1 MRYIKFISLMMMLG
15 AVSEGNSQDLQKE
28 LSMNNRATR
37 YGIVGQSAPELK
49 VSQWI
54 DGQGAATEDIRLSEL
69 DGKFKVIYCFQAWC
83 PGCHSRGL
91 PSLKKMSAELKD
103 NPNVEFMAIQTVF
116 EGESSNT
123 YDRMVE
129 IQKQY
134 DLDIPFGHDPGDA
147 TSRHRSTTMNSYRTG
162 GTPWFIFIDQKGQV
176 VFNDYHLDTDKAID
190 YLKTIEKI

>member
-1 MRYIKFISLMMMLG
+1 MMMLG
-15 AVSEGNSQDLQKE
+15 AVSQGNSQDLQKE
-28 LSMNNRATR
+28 LSMNNRAAR
-37 YGIVGQSAPELK
+37 YGIVGQTAPELK
-49 VSQWI
+49 VTQWI
-54 DGQGAATEDIRLSEL
+54 DGQGAATEDIKLSEL

-91 PSLKKMSAELKD
+91 PSLKKMSAALSD
-103 NPNVEFMAIQTVF
+103 NPNVKFMAIQTVF

-134 DLDIPFGHDPGDA
+134 ELDIPFGHDPGDA
-147 TSRHRSTTMNSYRTG
+147 ASRHRSTTMNSYRTG

-176 VFNDYHLDTDKAID
+176 VFNDYHLDTDKAIE